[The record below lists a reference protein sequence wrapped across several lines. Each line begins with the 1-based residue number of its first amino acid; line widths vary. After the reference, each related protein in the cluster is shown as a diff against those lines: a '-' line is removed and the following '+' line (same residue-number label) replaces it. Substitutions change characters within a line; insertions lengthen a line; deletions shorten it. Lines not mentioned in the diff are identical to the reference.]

1 MGKKKERENIE
12 REEVEVVEVVI
23 TKTNKE
29 ITTKRTVI
37 SSNTKRKS
45 NIAKIKQSLK
55 SNQQLFQKHKVN

>member
-1 MGKKKERENIE
+1 MEKKKERENIE
-12 REEVEVVEVVI
+12 REEVEVGEVVI